1 MLKDNAEWNK
11 PSCWWELSCVFRRR
25 CRVSVHPLAP
35 VCNQMS
41 LVGELG
47 ELSTCCTLKLY
58 LATKYTFTEKLKEGA
73 EGLWRPFGYLRSALN
88 RRFPYWSLEDQL
100 DPVLTLEVGN
110 PNRRPLSHAHCEL
123 RQLRARGVVRALA
136 VPVLPPR
143 SRFASSL
150 RRRAL
155 ADPPTVYQ
163 PCGSR
168 RRAPTLVNIR
178 EK

>member
-1 MLKDNAEWNK
+1 
-11 PSCWWELSCVFRRR
+11 VFRRR

-100 DPVLTLEVGN
+100 DRADAGSWQSKSPTAK
-110 PNRRPLSHAHCEL
+110 PCP
-123 RQLRARGVVRALA
+123 LRAEAAACPWRSKSPSRPG
-136 VPVLPPR
+136 PPAAFAICE
-143 SRFASSL
+143 FASSSS
-150 RRRAL
+150 
-155 ADPPTVYQ
+155 P
-163 PCGSR
+163 S
-168 RRAPTLVNIR
+168 
-178 EK
+178 